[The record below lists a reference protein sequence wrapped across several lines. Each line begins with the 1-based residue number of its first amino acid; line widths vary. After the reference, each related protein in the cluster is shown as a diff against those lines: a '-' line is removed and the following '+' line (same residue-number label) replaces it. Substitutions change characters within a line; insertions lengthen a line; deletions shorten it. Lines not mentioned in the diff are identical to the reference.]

1 MDAALDDVGQAIL
14 SSDALSMFDP
24 SLPTVVTTDTSDV
37 GLGAVLS
44 QVHPDGEKVVA
55 FASSTLNSAQR
66 GYSVSDKG

>member
-24 SLPTVVTTDTSDV
+24 SLPTVVTTDASDV

-44 QVHPDGEKVVA
+44 QVHPDGEKIVT

-66 GYSVSDKG
+66 GYSVSER